1 MNKNKKLIKNTFIYF
16 IGTILSKIMVFLM
29 LPIYTSKLTTYE
41 FGYIDLITTI
51 LSVLVPILTICMFD
65 AIYRFILENND
76 EKESY
81 ITVGILV
88 LFIGSIIAIIG
99 YLILNYFY
107 DIKYGILILL
117 SLISNLMIGLW
128 QSIAR
133 ACKRNIVFSISGVI
147 NTVILMSMNILL
159 ILKLNFN
166 GDALLI
172 STMLANI
179 VSIIFIEIKIKVM
192 CKFNFKYFDK
202 KILMDLMKY
211 SIPLVPNT
219 INWWIMSLS
228 DRTIIS
234 KFMGVSYNG
243 IYAVANKFPSI
254 INIFNSVFYMSWQ
267 DVYLNDYK
275 NLDSDKYYNN
285 MFNKYIKAQI
295 YLTLVLILITK
306 LAVMILLGK
315 DYQSAYLYIPYLY
328 IAGVF
333 NSLSG
338 FIGTIYQAHKNT
350 KAITYTSILG
360 AILNIIINVI
370 FIPKIGLYAAALS
383 TMISFFVMFFIRI
396 IDVKKYIVLKLDRKS
411 VV

>member
-133 ACKRNIVFSISGVI
+133 AFAK
-147 NTVILMSMNILL
+147 
-159 ILKLNFN
+159 
-166 GDALLI
+166 
-172 STMLANI
+172 
-179 VSIIFIEIKIKVM
+179 EI
-192 CKFNFKYFDK
+192 
-202 KILMDLMKY
+202 
-211 SIPLVPNT
+211 
-219 INWWIMSLS
+219 
-228 DRTIIS
+228 
-234 KFMGVSYNG
+234 
-243 IYAVANKFPSI
+243 
-254 INIFNSVFYMSWQ
+254 
-267 DVYLNDYK
+267 
-275 NLDSDKYYNN
+275 
-285 MFNKYIKAQI
+285 
-295 YLTLVLILITK
+295 
-306 LAVMILLGK
+306 
-315 DYQSAYLYIPYLY
+315 
-328 IAGVF
+328 
-333 NSLSG
+333 
-338 FIGTIYQAHKNT
+338 
-350 KAITYTSILG
+350 
-360 AILNIIINVI
+360 
-370 FIPKIGLYAAALS
+370 
-383 TMISFFVMFFIRI
+383 
-396 IDVKKYIVLKLDRKS
+396 
-411 VV
+411 